1 MFSDEISKLINKQTI
16 SKESKLVKL
25 SPYYDEKDGL
35 IKLGGR
41 IQYSDLSETEKHPII
56 LPYDSE
62 LVKILIKEI
71 HIKQLHSGINHTLIA
86 VRERFWVLKARK
98 IVRSIVKS

>member
-1 MFSDEISKLINKQTI
+1 M
-16 SKESKLVKL
+16 
-25 SPYYDEKDGL
+25 
-35 IKLGGR
+35 GGR

-71 HIKQLHSGINHTLIA
+71 HIKQLHSGIYHTLIA
-86 VRERFWVLKARK
+86 VRELLDQ
-98 IVRSIVKS
+98 